1 MKSDRSKRRY
11 REKIYELLLGLCVV
25 VLVSFAFPRLS
36 WIGPLGY
43 GLIALLL
50 ERHPQASAQAVLDA
64 VISSAHDLG
73 PKGFDVKFGAG
84 RADASPIP
92 GRDVR
97 RCGRPNA
104 GRRMERPG

>member
-1 MKSDRSKRRY
+1 MKSDRSKRRH

-50 ERHPQASAQAVLDA
+50 TQLVMIRKETLT
-64 VISSAHDLG
+64 LG
-73 PKGFDVKFGAG
+73 D
-84 RADASPIP
+84 R
-92 GRDVR
+92 
-97 RCGRPNA
+97 
-104 GRRMERPG
+104 